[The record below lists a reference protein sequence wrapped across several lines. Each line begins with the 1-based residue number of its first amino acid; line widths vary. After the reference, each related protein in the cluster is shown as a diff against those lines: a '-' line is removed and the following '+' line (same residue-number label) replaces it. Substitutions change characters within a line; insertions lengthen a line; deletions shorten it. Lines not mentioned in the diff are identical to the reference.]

1 MFTIQNTLI
10 LCNADD
16 AVVAGKVSKKLKYK
30 RKAETLKQAIGAV
43 VTQLRIE
50 RNWPQAE
57 LSVRSGYGRPW
68 ISQLENG
75 KVNPRLELIIAFA
88 DTFKLTL
95 SQFFARAERKHLKRK
110 PGSPAKFKKKT
121 S

>member
-1 MFTIQNTLI
+1 M
-10 LCNADD
+10 
-16 AVVAGKVSKKLKYK
+16 AGKVSKKLKYK

-43 VTQLRIE
+43 VTQLRVE
-50 RNWPQAE
+50 RGWPQAE
-57 LSVRSGYGRPW
+57 LSDRSGYGRPW

-88 DTFKLTL
+88 DTFELSL
-95 SQFFARAERKHLKRK
+95 SQFFARAERKHLKRQPAT
-110 PGSPAKFKKKT
+110 PGKSKKK

>member
-1 MFTIQNTLI
+1 VFSIQNTFKLR
-10 LCNADD
+10 NADD

-43 VTQLRIE
+43 VTDLRVE
-50 RNWPQAE
+50 RNWSQAE
-57 LSVRSGYGRPW
+57 VAVRSGYGRPW

-88 DTFKLTL
+88 DTFKLSL
-95 SQFFARAERKHLKRK
+95 AQFFARAERKHFKAKPALRPVSPRK
-110 PGSPAKFKKKT
+110 KS
-121 S
+121 